1 MEFGI
6 DFQLVAVDV
15 CRYGFRL
22 FGTVFDDRVVFGG
35 GVIHTNMG
43 MQAGDAE
50 DIDFI

>member
-15 CRYGFRL
+15 CCYGFRL
-22 FGTVFDDRVVFGG
+22 FGTVFDVRVVFGG
-35 GVIHTNMG
+35 GVIMG
-43 MQAGDAE
+43 MQTEDAE